1 MNPTQYAIIKPE
13 GVQTAQK
20 LAAMNQES
28 QCAMKGLG
36 CAPAARPMTI
46 VRNRSHYVI
55 QTQENAKAAESTT
68 SVWNRSRSA
77 TQGLDGAL
85 AARKTKIVNSI
96 LMNPTHYAIQR
107 LEGVQAAKKLA
118 VRNPRRTAMK
128 GRASALAARP
138 MKIVKTANLWN
149 PPKCLPFPKCALKT
163 YATRTQEGAGAAKM
177 TMSVRNPRQTA
188 I

>member
-1 MNPTQYAIIKPE
+1 MNPTHYAIIKPE
-13 GVQTAQK
+13 DVQTAQK

-55 QTQENAKAAESTT
+55 QTQENAKAAESIT
-68 SVWNRSRSA
+68 SVWNLSRSA
-77 TQGLDGAL
+77 THGLDDAP
-85 AARKTKIVNSI
+85 AAKKTQIVYSI

-128 GRASALAARP
+128 GRASAPAARP
-138 MKIVKTANLWN
+138 MKIVKIANLWN
-149 PPKCLPFPKCALKT
+149 PTKCLLLPKCALKT
-163 YATRTQEGAGAAKM
+163 YATRTQEGAGAAEM
-177 TMSVRNPRQTA
+177 TMNAKNPRQTV